1 MERLPL
7 IADYLAGALYL
18 FIETERVPGAG
29 YYEWLDGDDE
39 VMELFLEELR
49 DVGD

>member
-18 FIETERVPGAG
+18 FLETERD
-29 YYEWLDGDDE
+29 YYAWLDGDDE
-39 VMELFLEELR
+39 VLELFLEELR
-49 DVGD
+49 DV